1 MPPADTLKMK
11 TKQYQEAQDQYQ
23 DMVAKFGVDHFITTE
38 MKKSLDSFAP
48 QISSMKVL
56 QKSKLM
62 TETQMQNCKALENLR
77 KSKEAAH
84 KEFTQR
90 IQDLKEQITS

>member
-1 MPPADTLKMK
+1 MGEGGDGKDGNANPTPMPPADSLKMK
-11 TKQYQEAQDQYQ
+11 AKQYQEAQDQYQ

-38 MKKSLDSFAP
+38 MKKSLDSFAR

-62 TETQMQNCKALENLR
+62 TET
-77 KSKEAAH
+77 
-84 KEFTQR
+84 
-90 IQDLKEQITS
+90 